1 MYMKTNNSLLKMTIG
16 IFAILIITNMIL
28 NTNSTLEGL
37 SLQDVNTLSGDLDS
51 LINNVENKQKIY
63 NEDFKQIDDS
73 MNSENA
79 ALQSESNAVT
89 KDMMS

>member
-1 MYMKTNNSLLKMTIG
+1 MKTNNSLLKMTIG

>member
-1 MYMKTNNSLLKMTIG
+1 MKTNNSLLKITIG
-16 IFAILIITNMIL
+16 IIAILIITNMIL

-37 SLQDVNTLSGDLDS
+37 SLQDVKTLSGDLDS

-79 ALQSESNAVT
+79 ALQSESNSVT

>member
-1 MYMKTNNSLLKMTIG
+1 MKTNNSLLKMTIG
-16 IFAILIITNMIL
+16 LVAILIITNMIL

-37 SLQDVNTLSGDLDS
+37 SLQDVKTLSGDLDS

-79 ALQSESNAVT
+79 ALQSESNSVT
-89 KDMMS
+89 KDVMS

>member
-1 MYMKTNNSLLKMTIG
+1 MKTNNSLLKMTIG
-16 IFAILIITNMIL
+16 LVAILIITNMIL
-28 NTNSTLEGL
+28 NTNSTLEAL
-37 SLQDVNTLSGDLDS
+37 SLQDVKTLSGDLDS

-63 NEDFKQIDDS
+63 NVDFKQIEDS

>member
-1 MYMKTNNSLLKMTIG
+1 MKTNNSLLKITIG
-16 IFAILIITNMIL
+16 IIAILIITNMIL

-37 SLQDVNTLSGDLDS
+37 SLQDVKTLSGDLDS

-63 NEDFKQIDDS
+63 NEDFKQINDS

-79 ALQSESNAVT
+79 ALQSESNSVT

>member
-1 MYMKTNNSLLKMTIG
+1 MKTNNSLLKMTIG
-16 IFAILIITNMIL
+16 LVAILIITNMIL
-28 NTNSTLEGL
+28 NTNSILEGL
-37 SLQDVNTLSGDLDS
+37 ALQDVKTLSGDLDS

-79 ALQSESNAVT
+79 ALQSESNSVT
-89 KDMMS
+89 KDMMYK

>member
-1 MYMKTNNSLLKMTIG
+1 MKTNNSLLKMSIG
-16 IFAILIITNMIL
+16 LVAILIITNMIL

-37 SLQDVNTLSGDLDS
+37 SLQDVKTLSGDLDS

-79 ALQSESNAVT
+79 ALQSESNSVT